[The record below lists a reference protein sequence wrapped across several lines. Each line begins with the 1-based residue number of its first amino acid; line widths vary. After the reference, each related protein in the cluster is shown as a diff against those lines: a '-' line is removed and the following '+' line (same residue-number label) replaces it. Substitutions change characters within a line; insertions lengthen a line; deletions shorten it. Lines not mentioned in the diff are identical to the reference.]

1 MNHVWQRFF
10 KVLKNHIFFHI
21 LALAGDDDQSTR
33 TIGFDEVEDKQLVE
47 RSSGGGR
54 RQRKTVVS
62 RQEETHLQEVQEGV
76 VMNKE
81 EVEEVKFGCSKMM
94 EKIIA
99 KERNEETLRQD
110 SYENYTMESKSKPE
124 ENVKEGV
131 DMVKSHQPLLL
142 HRAPRY
148 TFTILTC

>member
-1 MNHVWQRFF
+1 M
-10 KVLKNHIFFHI
+10 
-21 LALAGDDDQSTR
+21 
-33 TIGFDEVEDKQLVE
+33 
-47 RSSGGGR
+47 
-54 RQRKTVVS
+54 
-62 RQEETHLQEVQEGV
+62 QEVQEGV
-76 VMNKE
+76 MKKE
-81 EVEEVKFGCSKMM
+81 EVEEVKFGSKIM

-124 ENVKEGV
+124 ENVKEGA

-148 TFTILTC
+148 TFTILIC